1 MEQME
6 YFPDGT
12 VLPTR
17 EYAQTFV
24 NDLRETIVAQLFG
37 RKERVEGRVDE
48 EGDTL
53 SCTLPRGQQLLDFVT
68 LEATGND
75 NEFEV
80 TLLIPSREDEDR
92 SLVAGFIYS
101 PPA

>member
-1 MEQME
+1 ME
-6 YFPDGT
+6 YFPNGT
-12 VLPTR
+12 VLPR
-17 EYAQTFV
+17 GEYARRFV

-37 RKERVEGRVDE
+37 NREKVEGRE
-48 EGDTL
+48 EEKEEDL

-68 LEATGND
+68 LEATSND

-80 TLLIPSREDEDR
+80 TLTIPSRENEDK